1 MAGTSFLAV
10 SFDSEGSSSIVA
22 GLLQSLSVGTACRPK
37 AHRGAWRRSK
47 GMNWDQIKGKW
58 NQFKGNAKQQW
69 SKLTDDD
76 LTYVEGA
83 RDKLVGRIQERYG
96 VAREEADRQV
106 ADWETRQGR

>member
-1 MAGTSFLAV
+1 
-10 SFDSEGSSSIVA
+10 
-22 GLLQSLSVGTACRPK
+22 
-37 AHRGAWRRSK
+37 
-47 GMNWDQIKGKW
+47 MNWDQIKGKW

-106 ADWETRQGR
+106 ADWESRQDR

>member
-1 MAGTSFLAV
+1 
-10 SFDSEGSSSIVA
+10 
-22 GLLQSLSVGTACRPK
+22 
-37 AHRGAWRRSK
+37 
-47 GMNWDQIKGKW
+47 MNWDQIKGKW